1 LPNAVQIITQ
11 DHKFSFANETLI
23 KVKVVDESK
32 VEANGVSG
40 TWDILFDQ
48 SLVVSLDN
56 GYRYTAD
63 LRYNLKP
70 DVSAQH

>member
-1 LPNAVQIITQ
+1 VNVLDDQR
-11 DHKFSFANETLI
+11 
-23 KVKVVDESK
+23 
-32 VEANGVSG
+32 VEANGVAG

-70 DVSAQH
+70 DVSPKHENLAFMNEK